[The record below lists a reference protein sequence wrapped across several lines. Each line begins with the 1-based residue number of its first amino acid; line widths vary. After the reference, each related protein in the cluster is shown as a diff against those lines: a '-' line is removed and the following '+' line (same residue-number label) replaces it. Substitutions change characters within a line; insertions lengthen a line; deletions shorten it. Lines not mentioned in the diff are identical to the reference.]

1 MRGYRG
7 GLLAF
12 GAIVLLVVG
21 GLGWVTADALR
32 LEQEHRHARAQEE
45 LASRLQLALSL
56 LDSRVRPTLAKEDS
70 RPYNHYSA
78 LFVPS
83 QAFARTG
90 KAWIA
95 GEVVEPSPLLSVE
108 LPDWILLHFQAS
120 EETGWQSPE
129 VLSATMT
136 ERFRNAE
143 LEDLLE
149 NVTPERARLLAELAG
164 QLPPRAVL
172 AAAQEHGA
180 VPTFRD
186 TTVVPAPRPNNDPIA
201 NAQPQGQLG
210 GQGMVQ
216 NPVNP
221 GDQQLDPGFRARLGQ
236 GSRVSQEGKAAVSR
250 DELEVV
256 NNNLRRNGEDWL
268 QPRTRKSSAS
278 EPIEVVM
285 SPMVPVW
292 LTTSAGRPVLVVAR
306 VVRVANQE
314 ICQGIVL
321 DWPAL
326 QRTLTAEVSDQFPE
340 GRVLPV
346 PDALPAGD
354 GTVRLMAALPV
365 QLDPGPA
372 PAEAPA
378 GWTPLRVGLTL
389 AWSAALVALL
399 ACGLGGWVL
408 LDLSERRIRFVSAV
422 THELRTPLTTLRL
435 YLDMLTGGMVKE
447 EQQRHEYLETLH
459 GETERLN
466 RLVGNVLDFSR
477 LENRRARPAKA
488 TVAVTELLG
497 RVRTTWEG
505 RCRSAEKE
513 LVVEDGT
520 DGVVVE
526 TDGGLVEQVVGNL
539 IDNACKYTRGA
550 ADGRLWLRS
559 AREGRRLVL
568 EVEDRG
574 PGVPVGERR
583 SIFRPFR
590 RGRTVE
596 TTAGGVGLGLALA
609 GRWAKLLGG
618 SLTLNGGREGV
629 GACFRLELPLAG

>member
-1 MRGYRG
+1 MRGYR

-12 GAIVLLVVG
+12 GAIVLLVSG
-21 GLGWVTADALR
+21 GLGWVTAEALR

-90 KAWIA
+90 KPWAS

-120 EETGWQSPE
+120 DETGWQSPE

-149 NVTPERARLLAELAG
+149 NATPERARLLAELAG

-172 AAAQEHGA
+172 TAATEHGA

-186 TTVVPAPRPNNDPIA
+186 TTVVPAPRANDPVA
-201 NAQPQGQLG
+201 NYG
-210 GQGMVQ
+210 GQGQPQAVGPGSQ

-221 GDQQLDPGFRARLGQ
+221 MDQQQVDPGFRARFSQ
-236 GSRVSQEGKAAVSR
+236 GGRVSQEGKSQTLR

-268 QPRTRKSSAS
+268 LPRARKPSAS
-278 EPIEVVM
+278 EPIEVVV

-326 QRTLTAEVSDQFPE
+326 QRTLTAEVSEQFPE

-346 PDALPAGD
+346 RDGVPTGD
-354 GTVRLMAALPV
+354 GARLMSALPV

-372 PAEAPA
+372 AAEAPA

-389 AWSAALVALL
+389 AWAAALVALT

-408 LDLSERRIRFVSAV
+408 WDLSERRIRFVSAV
-422 THELRTPLTTLRL
+422 THELRSPLTTLRL
-435 YLDMLTGGMVKE
+435 YLDMLTGGMVQQ
-447 EQQRHEYLETLH
+447 EQQRREYLETLH

-488 TVAVTELLG
+488 PVAVTDLLG
-497 RVRTTWEG
+497 RVRATWEG
-505 RCRSAEKE
+505 RCRSADKE
-513 LVVEDGT
+513 LVVEDGAA
-520 DGVVVE
+520 GAVVE

-539 IDNACKYTRGA
+539 LDNACKYTRGA

-559 AREGRRLVL
+559 ACEGRRLVL

-574 PGVPVGERR
+574 PGVPAGERQ

-596 TTAGGVGLGLALA
+596 ATAGGVGLGLALA

-618 SLTLNGGREGV
+618 SLTLRGARGGL